1 MIFPA
6 IMGREGRGNREFME
20 KNIVLTGFMGTGK
33 TAVGRCLADK
43 TAMQYA
49 SIDEAIEA
57 REKSP
62 ISEIFR
68 LKGEKYFRKIER
80 DMIKEFCSG
89 KGRVID
95 CGGGAIVDAKN
106 LKDLKASGYVF
117 CLWAEPDVIFKRV
130 RACSS
135 RPLLNVEDPMKA
147 IKELLEKRKS
157 SYMKADFHIDTTNM
171 RPEEVAEE
179 IRRIVDAAGK

>member
-1 MIFPA
+1 MD
-6 IMGREGRGNREFME
+6 

-43 TAMQYA
+43 MSMRYA
-49 SIDEAIEA
+49 SVDEAVESQ
-57 REKSP
+57 EKTA

-68 LKGEKYFRKIER
+68 LKGERYFREKER
-80 DMIKEFCSG
+80 GVIKEFCSG
-89 KGRVID
+89 RGRVID
-95 CGGGAIVDAKN
+95 CGGGAIVDERN
-106 LKDLKASGYVF
+106 LKDLKASGHVF
-117 CLWAEPDVIFKRV
+117 CLWAEPDVILKRV

-147 IKELLEKRKS
+147 IKELLEKRKN
-157 SYMKADFHIDTTNM
+157 SYMKAEFHIDTTNM